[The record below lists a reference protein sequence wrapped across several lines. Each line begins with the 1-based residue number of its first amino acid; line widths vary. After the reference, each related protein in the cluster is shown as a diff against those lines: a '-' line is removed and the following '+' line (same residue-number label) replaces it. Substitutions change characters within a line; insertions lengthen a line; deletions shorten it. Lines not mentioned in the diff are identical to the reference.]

1 MRILVAED
9 SPCNRLLVGA
19 HLKGGPHTPLF
30 VENGEL
36 AVNEYSKDAFDLI
49 LMDIQ
54 MPVMDGLEA
63 ARSIRTIEKE
73 RGLPAIP
80 IVALS
85 ATTRAEDVQL
95 SLDSG
100 CNALISKPIS
110 KQRLLEAI
118 ERHGTR

>member
-1 MRILVAED
+1 
-9 SPCNRLLVGA
+9 
-19 HLKGGPHTPLF
+19 

-36 AVNEYSKDAFDLI
+36 AVNQYSKDAFDLI

-63 ARSIRTIEKE
+63 ARSIRTIERE

-85 ATTRAEDVQL
+85 ATTREEDVQL

-118 ERHGTR
+118 ERHGQR